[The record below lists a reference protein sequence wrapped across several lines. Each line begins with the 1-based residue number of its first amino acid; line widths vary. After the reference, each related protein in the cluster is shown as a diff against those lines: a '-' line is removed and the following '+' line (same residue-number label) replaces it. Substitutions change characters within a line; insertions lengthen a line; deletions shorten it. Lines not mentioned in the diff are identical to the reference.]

1 MYDFSKNEWG
11 LVLAGG
17 GGKGAYQAGV
27 FRALEEKGLLD
38 YITAISGAS
47 VGALNLLMFATGEIE
62 KAQNIWK
69 SISPEQFLSIN
80 NSINGLEDGFLSQ
93 KGIEDVIDKYVN
105 LDIIRTSEKSLYVST
120 TECMETGEEKVKYF
134 SLNYRPNNQIRDI
147 IIASAAMP
155 IIYSAVEIEGKIY
168 RDGGLTDN
176 LPIRP
181 LYVEGIRNFIVVGLS
196 PYTEIDYSRY
206 PECNFLF
213 IKPRKSIGE
222 FFDGTLD
229 FTSRGAKT
237 RMEIGY
243 LDAIREL
250 EFYGRTDAA
259 SKREYEM
266 AASNDYLKIDYISR
280 QNVLE
285 DSINSEMNKINSLF
299 NKYL

>member
-27 FRALEEKGLLD
+27 FRALAEKRILD

-47 VGALNLLMFATGEIE
+47 VGALNLLMYATGEVE

-80 NSINGLEDGFLSQ
+80 TSINGLEDGFLSR
-93 KGIEDVIDKYVN
+93 KGIEDIIDKYVD
-105 LDIIRTSEKSLYVST
+105 LDIIRDSEKSLYVST
-120 TECMETGEEKVKYF
+120 TELSETGEEKVKYF
-134 SLNYRPNNQIRDI
+134 SLNYRQNKQIKDI
-147 IIASAAMP
+147 ILASAALP
-155 IIYSAVEIEGKIY
+155 IIYSAVEIEGKMY

-181 LYVEGIRNFIVVGLS
+181 LYIEGIRNFIVVGLS
-196 PYTEIDYSRY
+196 THTEIDYSRY
-206 PECNFLF
+206 PGCNFLF
-213 IKPRKSIGE
+213 IKPRKSIGD

-250 EFYGRTDAA
+250 EFFGREDSA
-259 SKREYEM
+259 SRREYEM
-266 AASNDYLKIDYISR
+266 AAANDYLKIDYMSR
-280 QNVLE
+280 QNNLE
-285 DSINSEMNKINSLF
+285 DSINSEINKINSLF

>member
-11 LVLAGG
+11 LVLSGG
-17 GGKGAYQAGV
+17 GGKGAYQVGV
-27 FRALEEKGLLD
+27 FRALAEKGILD

-47 VGALNLLMFATGEIE
+47 VGALNLLMYATGEVE

-69 SISPEQFLSIN
+69 SISPEQFLSLN
-80 NSINGLEDGFLSQ
+80 TSINGLEDGFLSR
-93 KGIEDVIDKYVN
+93 KGIEDIIDRYVD
-105 LDIIRTSEKSLYVST
+105 LDIIRGSEKSLYVST
-120 TECMETGEEKVKYF
+120 TEFSETGEEKVKYF

-147 IIASAAMP
+147 ILASAAMP
-155 IIYSAVEIEGKIY
+155 IIYSPVEIEGKMY

-181 LYVEGIRNFIVVGLS
+181 LYIEGIRNFIVVGLS
-196 PYTEIDYSRY
+196 PYTEIDYSSY
-206 PECNFLF
+206 PGCNFLF
-213 IKPRKSIGE
+213 VKPRKSIGD

-237 RMEIGY
+237 RIEIGY
-243 LDAIREL
+243 LDAVREV
-250 EFYGRTDAA
+250 EFFGRTDSAA
-259 SKREYEM
+259 RREYET
-266 AASNDYLKIDYISR
+266 AAVNDYLKIDYMSR

-285 DSINSEMNKINSLF
+285 DSINSEINKINSLF

>member
-11 LVLAGG
+11 LVLSGG
-17 GGKGAYQAGV
+17 GGKGAYQVGV
-27 FRALEEKGLLD
+27 FRALAEKGLLD

-47 VGALNLLMFATGEIE
+47 VGALNLLMYATGEVE

-69 SISPEQFLSIN
+69 SISPEQFLSLN
-80 NSINGLEDGFLSQ
+80 TSINGLEDGFLSR
-93 KGIEDVIDKYVN
+93 KGIEDIIDKNVDLN
-105 LDIIRTSEKSLYVST
+105 IIRSCEKILYVST
-120 TECMETGEEKVKYF
+120 TEILENGEEKVKYF
-134 SLNYRPNNQIRDI
+134 SLNYRQNSQIKDI
-147 IIASAAMP
+147 IYASSALP
-155 IIYSAVEIEGKIY
+155 IIFSAVEIDGKMY

-181 LYVEGIRNFIVVGLS
+181 LYIEGIRNFIVVGLS
-196 PYTEIDYSRY
+196 THTEIDYSRF
-206 PECNFLF
+206 PGCNFLF
-213 IKPRKSIGE
+213 IKPRKSIGD

-237 RMEIGY
+237 RIEIGY

-250 EFYGRTDAA
+250 EFFGRTD
-259 SKREYEM
+259 SESRREYEM
-266 AASNDYLKIDYISR
+266 AAANDYLKIGYMSR
-280 QNVLE
+280 QNNLE